1 MGGFCRSAGSRGM
14 SSARKEEV
22 MRRAS
27 AMKRGLPGKGIGMDL
42 TRRDLGKIAL
52 AAWPAAKL
60 AAKPDSLF
68 GGVQV
73 GANVPYSFHNMSGT
87 ADKILE
93 YMTQLNL
100 SAAELRLQP
109 VEAYLGAPGVYA
121 SSFDA
126 PSGGRSGAGA
136 PPGGR
141 GPDRG
146 DAARGAPGPGAAR
159 GPNGGGRAPLT
170 PEQQAAQAE
179 AARKLSDW
187 RLSLSMD
194 KIKDFRKKYETAG
207 VLIQILKIDN
217 FNSFSDRVTDYFFEV
232 AKNLG
237 AHAISTEGRLSD
249 IERLGKF
256 ADKHKMMVGYHG
268 HTAGAGGEAFGA
280 PENWEKAMA
289 VAKYNGINLDLGHFL
304 VGNHTSPI
312 PFMTKYHDRIT
323 HIHVKDRKLDG
334 ATVPFGQGDVPIV
347 ESLQLMKKDHW
358 KFQATIEFE
367 YPVPQGSDLLTE
379 MGKCV
384 AYCKKALA

>member
-1 MGGFCRSAGSRGM
+1 
-14 SSARKEEV
+14 
-22 MRRAS
+22 MRRAVW
-27 AMKRGLPGKGIGMDL
+27 GKGEIFPEKGIAMDL
-42 TRRDLGKIAL
+42 TRRDLAKIAL

-60 AAKPDSLF
+60 AAKPNSLF

-73 GANVPYSFHNMSGT
+73 GANVPYSFRNMSGT

-93 YMTQLNL
+93 YMIQLNL

-121 SSFDA
+121 SSVDA
-126 PSGGRSGAGA
+126 PKASSGQ
-136 PPGGR
+136 GG
-141 GPDRG
+141 
-146 DAARGAPGPGAAR
+146 ARGA
-159 GPNGGGRAPLT
+159 NGGGRAPLT
-170 PEQQAAQAE
+170 PEQKAEQAE

-187 RLSLSMD
+187 RLALSMD
-194 KIKDFRKKYETAG
+194 KIKDFRRKYETAG
-207 VLIQILKIDN
+207 VLIQILKVDN
-217 FNSFSDRVTDYFFEV
+217 FNSFSDGVTDYFFEV

-304 VGNHTSPI
+304 VGNQTSPI

-323 HIHVKDRKLDG
+323 HIHVKDRKKDG

-347 ESLQLMKKDHW
+347 ESLQLMKKNHW

-367 YPVPQGSDLLTE
+367 YPVPPGSDVLTE
-379 MGKCV
+379 MSKSV
-384 AYCKKALA
+384 EYCKKALA

>member
-1 MGGFCRSAGSRGM
+1 M
-14 SSARKEEV
+14 SSARREEW
-22 MRRAS
+22 
-27 AMKRGLPGKGIGMDL
+27 RGRQRGEERLSPKGIEMSL
-42 TRRDLGKIAL
+42 TRRDLGRIAL
-52 AAWPAAKL
+52 AALPAAKL

-126 PSGGRSGAGA
+126 PG
-136 PPGGR
+136 GGR
-141 GPDRG
+141 GGEAAPSDSRGPGRG
-146 DAARGAPGPGAAR
+146 DATGSAPGPAGTR
-159 GPNGGGRAPLT
+159 GSKGGGRAPLT
-170 PEQQAAQAE
+170 PEQQAARAE
-179 AARKLSDW
+179 AAKKLSDW

-217 FNSFSDRVTDYFFEV
+217 FNSFSDGVTDYFFEV

-237 AHAISTEGRLSD
+237 AHAISTEGRLNHLGG
-249 IERLGKF
+249 LGKF

-268 HTAGAGGEAFGA
+268 HTAGPGGEAFGA

-304 VGNHTSPI
+304 VGNKTSPI

-334 ATVPFGQGDVPIV
+334 ATVPFGQGDVPII
-347 ESLQLMKKDHW
+347 ESLQLMKKNHW

>member
-1 MGGFCRSAGSRGM
+1 MN
-14 SSARKEEV
+14 
-22 MRRAS
+22 
-27 AMKRGLPGKGIGMDL
+27 L

-52 AAWPAAKL
+52 AAWPVARL

-126 PSGGRSGAGA
+126 PGGGRSGAGA
-136 PPGGR
+136 PPGG
-141 GPDRG
+141 
-146 DAARGAPGPGAAR
+146 AR
-159 GPNGGGRAPLT
+159 GPNGGGRTPLT

-179 AARKLSDW
+179 AAKKLSDW

-194 KIKDFRKKYETAG
+194 KIKDFRKKYEAAG

-217 FNSFSDRVTDYFFEV
+217 FNSFSDGVTDYFFEV

-268 HTAGAGGEAFGA
+268 HTAGPGGEAFGA
-280 PENWEKAMA
+280 PENWEKAMD

-304 VGNHTSPI
+304 VGNKTSPI

-323 HIHVKDRKLDG
+323 HIHVKDRKYDG

-347 ESLQLMKKDHW
+347 ECLQLMKKNRW

-379 MGKCV
+379 MAKCV

>member
-1 MGGFCRSAGSRGM
+1 
-14 SSARKEEV
+14 
-22 MRRAS
+22 MRRA
-27 AMKRGLPGKGIGMDL
+27 ARERITFPGEGIGMSL
-42 TRRDLGKIAL
+42 TRRDLGRIAL

-121 SSFDA
+121 SSFDS
-126 PSGGRSGAGA
+126 PGAGQRGAAA
-136 PPGGR
+136 PTGGR
-141 GPDRG
+141 GPTRG
-146 DAARGAPGPGAAR
+146 DATKAEPGPSVARGAKGA
-159 GPNGGGRAPLT
+159 GRAPLT

-187 RLSLSMD
+187 RLSLPMD
-194 KIKDFRKKYETAG
+194 KIKSFRKKYETAG
-207 VLIQILKIDN
+207 VLIQILKVDN
-217 FNSFSDRVTDYFFEV
+217 FNSFSDGVTDYFFEV

-237 AHAISTEGRLSD
+237 AHAISTEGRLGD
-249 IERLGKF
+249 VERLGKF

-268 HTAGAGGEAFGA
+268 HTAGPGGEAFGA
-280 PENWEKAMA
+280 PENWEKAME
-289 VAKYNGINLDLGHFL
+289 VAQYNGINLDLGHFL
-304 VGNHTSPI
+304 VGNKTSPI

-323 HIHVKDRKLDG
+323 HVHVKDRKYDG
-334 ATVPFGQGDVPIV
+334 STVPFGQGDVPIV
-347 ESLQLMKKDHW
+347 EALQLMKRNHW

-367 YPVPQGSDLLTE
+367 YSVPQGSDLLIE

-384 AYCKKALA
+384 EYCKKALT